1 MSVTKQGGNPANAAG
16 SGPPGVAAPLAAGLA
31 GWWARARAT
40 ARRSIDEARLLW
52 ILHRARPRP
61 KSPAAAL
68 TTVARRLLPLAVAGD
83 HTPRAAIAA
92 AWRDPGRRPWLLTG
106 ALALVLVL
114 ALVVA
119 APLTWGRPA
128 RAPAAAQATQPP
140 GQPGQTEPP
149 PPTAQPAQPAQPAE
163 PPPEGQPPAPAQPG
177 PVDGR
182 MPPGPIQLGLAAL
195 PLLLGLFWLL
205 SAWLV
210 DAEAR
215 RAFVI
220 QEPWGERRTVAYSCL
235 AVGCVFPLILAG
247 LIFAAWGFVS
257 FVVYVA
263 NRQNWAAGLQAGAL
277 VLLVCAVFLLGRSI
291 VVRWRMSSQ

>member
-1 MSVTKQGGNPANAAG
+1 
-16 SGPPGVAAPLAAGLA
+16 
-31 GWWARARAT
+31 
-40 ARRSIDEARLLW
+40 
-52 ILHRARPRP
+52 
-61 KSPAAAL
+61 
-68 TTVARRLLPLAVAGD
+68 
-83 HTPRAAIAA
+83 
-92 AWRDPGRRPWLLTG
+92 
-106 ALALVLVL
+106 
-114 ALVVA
+114 
-119 APLTWGRPA
+119 
-128 RAPAAAQATQPP
+128 
-140 GQPGQTEPP
+140 
-149 PPTAQPAQPAQPAE
+149 
-163 PPPEGQPPAPAQPG
+163 
-177 PVDGR
+177 